1 MIIIRRAEKTVGVVG
16 RIVMKAA
23 ATSMMAAVMAMMAAA
38 MAMMAAAMAMMAAA
52 MAMMAAAMAMMA
64 AAMAMMAA
72 AMAMTVVAMV
82 TMVGMSA
89 NASPAKAI
97 GSKSITR
104 ALTKMARNLN
114 QRMTAGLLRPFDSVV
129 AMS

>member
-23 ATSMMAAVMAMMAAA
+23 ATSMMAAVMLMTTVDTAMMAE
-38 MAMMAAAMAMMAAA
+38 MM
-52 MAMMAAAMAMMA
+52 
-64 AAMAMMAA
+64 
-72 AMAMTVVAMV
+72 
-82 TMVGMSA
+82 A